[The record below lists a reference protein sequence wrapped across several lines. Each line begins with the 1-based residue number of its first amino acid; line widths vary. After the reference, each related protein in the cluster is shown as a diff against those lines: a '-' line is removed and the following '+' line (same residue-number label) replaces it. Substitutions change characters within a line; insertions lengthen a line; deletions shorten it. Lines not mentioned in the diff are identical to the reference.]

1 MRWHVPAGRAD
12 SLDWHGAGRLAR
24 ARAVATCRPAH
35 GLSPLVEASVSGAIR
50 GHIGV
55 TVFLGGG
62 GSGGGDNGAC
72 ALVLERT
79 TGTRSSVANRFA
91 RAGGYLVAVI
101 QVLLHPALGS
111 DEYGGVALAVP
122 AVNER

>member
-62 GSGGGDNGAC
+62 GSGGGENGAC
-72 ALVLERT
+72 ALIC
-79 TGTRSSVANRFA
+79 GA
-91 RAGGYLVAVI
+91 RNLVAVI

-111 DEYGGVALAVP
+111 DEYGGVAIAVP